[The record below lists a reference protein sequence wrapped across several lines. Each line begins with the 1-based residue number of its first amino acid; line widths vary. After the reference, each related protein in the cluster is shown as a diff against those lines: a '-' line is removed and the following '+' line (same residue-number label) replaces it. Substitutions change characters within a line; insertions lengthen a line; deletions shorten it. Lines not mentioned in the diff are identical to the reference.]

1 VGRVVSPADRNIGTV
16 ILDLSPTESRCQTQA
31 DHNRWYLGGV
41 GGRGLVRAFHMGWA
55 YPPAM
60 VRMTV
65 LASGSKGNST
75 IVSSATTR
83 ILVDAGLSCRE
94 LMKRM
99 RAAGEQ
105 PEALDA
111 ILITHEHQDHV
122 QGMAV
127 TARKL
132 GIPVY
137 LTEPTHRAWVRWM
150 TPQKRITYAEWLE
163 QRRASVQRS
172 AFSVQEKQGAGS
184 REQGAED
191 GVRRSALGV
200 QECDLASVRCSA
212 DVGAEPDPEEKA
224 AAEEAITEAAKEP
237 QRDPAALP
245 AVEYFRAGSGFRI
258 GDIAITPFTIPHD
271 AADPV
276 GFVFEADGV
285 RIAIATDLGY
295 MPSNVS
301 VQLRGCDVLM
311 LESNHDVDMLRDG
324 PYPWSV
330 KQRVMSRVGHLSND
344 AAAEFLARSY
354 DGGAAYVVLAH
365 LSENN
370 NLPEL
375 ARISAER
382 ALRDRMSLL
391 ANHLLLAEQDRPL
404 EAIVL

>member
-1 VGRVVSPADRNIGTV
+1 
-16 ILDLSPTESRCQTQA
+16 
-31 DHNRWYLGGV
+31 
-41 GGRGLVRAFHMGWA
+41 
-55 YPPAM
+55 
-60 VRMTV
+60 MTV

-75 IVSSATTR
+75 VVASSTTR

-99 RAAGEQ
+99 RAAGED
-105 PEALDA
+105 PLCLDA

-150 TPQKRITYAEWLE
+150 TPRKRITYAEWLA
-163 QRRASVQRS
+163 QRRAQSTGLRAEDTVQRS
-172 AFSVQEKQGAGS
+172 ALSDQGKQSAA
-184 REQGAED
+184 RRAQGAEEQ
-191 GVRRSALGV
+191 GP
-200 QECDLASVRCSA
+200 ASIRCWA
-212 DVGAEPDPEEKA
+212 DVPVEPDEEEKA
-224 AAEEAITEAAKEP
+224 AAEEALSEP
-237 QRDPAALP
+237 EKDPTSLP
-245 AVEYFRAGSGFRI
+245 AVEYFRSGNEFRI
-258 GDIAITPFTIPHD
+258 GDIAVTPFTIPHD

-295 MPSNVS
+295 MPSNVNM
-301 VQLRGCDVLM
+301 QLRRADVLM

-344 AAAEFLARSY
+344 AAADFLARGY
-354 DGGAAYVVLAH
+354 DGGALYVVLAH

-391 ANHLLLAEQDRPL
+391 GNHLMLAEQDRPM
-404 EAIVL
+404 EPIVL